1 MFALLFVFTAFFIQ
15 AQTSPSTNS
24 VQSVQTDGSFGPTL
38 IICSNKSD
46 AYEKS
51 VTQHFGQKWN
61 VNSDNNANPNIYPI
75 GDLGYRL
82 VRVGGTAPY
91 VPTTG
96 NYQALPHYQY
106 LDQAIN
112 NYLGWNFQ
120 RIIILEGDY
129 EVNDVI
135 VIDKLNGTETGKGR
149 ITIEGEGFGTRIK
162 NASTYTSGNIFEVR
176 SFYNTIKNLS
186 IISNNTNTCLA
197 VTSVGTN
204 GVLATVDPK
213 HNVFENLY
221 IGVNTMVSN
230 DNPANV
236 NSNLGAV
243 TGEAVPAN
251 MRIGISINS
260 SNKQVG
266 FNIFKNIVFNSVDKG
281 VELQG
286 SLRLHDNVFEN
297 FTFENTIVG
306 VDFVAG
312 VNTVDNIF
320 DHLSIQTD
328 SYSKNLVRNIAGR
341 HNSFNAL
348 NHNDWIGIGGQTN
361 HSFVSIASTAEHT
374 TISNSEI
381 GRGTV
386 YYLKDGVNPSNPDAA
401 LVPSKYTQLINNYGG
416 NSDVTYRIGN
426 NTNAT
431 DAGAASKVEVLGE
444 FISSHDG
451 NNQIFAKNG
460 RTIIGNI
467 SPTLLS
473 EINTQDPNTD
483 YKLIVNGKVRVRS
496 EVYVKQGGLTWPDY
510 VFAKD
515 YKLMPLQQ
523 VEQHIQ
529 EKGYLPNMPS
539 AAEVEKDGIAVG
551 NIIKLQQEKIEELT
565 LYLIEMKKQNDDL
578 QNRMKA
584 LENNQKK

>member
-1 MFALLFVFTAFFIQ
+1 MKHQIYFFKNSSFTFFMMTMLCLFFASTVQ
-15 AQTSPSTNS
+15 AQY
-24 VQSVQTDGSFGPTL
+24 GPTL
-38 IICSNKSD
+38 VIASNKTGSEYIFSKNKD
-46 AYEKS
+46 
-51 VTQHFGQKWN
+51 F
-61 VNSDNNANPNIYPI
+61 NINT
-75 GDLGYRL
+75 G
-82 VRVGGTAPY
+82 
-91 VPTTG
+91 TG
-96 NYQALPHYQY
+96 NTGYTLIKVGVDTNGTFGVPASNTIGHLEWDY
-106 LDQAIN
+106 LDEAIN
-112 NYLGWNFQ
+112 WFSGWNFQ
-120 RIIILEGDY
+120 RIIILEGEY
-129 EVNDVI
+129 EVNGPII
-135 VIDKLNGTETGKGR
+135 VDRLNGSETGKGR

-197 VTSVGTN
+197 ITTADS
-204 GVLATVDPK
+204 TVDPR

-230 DNPANV
+230 DD
-236 NSNLGAV
+236 AV
-243 TGEAVPAN
+243 AG
-251 MRIGISINS
+251 RKGISLNS
-260 SNKQVG
+260 SHKQIG
-266 FNIFKNIVFNSVDKG
+266 FNRFKNIVFNSVDVG

-286 SLRLHDNVFEN
+286 ALRLHDNTFDS

-306 VDFVAG
+306 VDFVTG

-320 DHLSIQTD
+320 NHFTIQTD
-328 SYSKNLVRNIAGR
+328 WYSKNLMKNITGR
-341 HNSFNAL
+341 HNTFNAL
-348 NHNDWIGIGGQTN
+348 NHNDWGSSDLPGGTQTN
-361 HSFVSIASTAEHT
+361 HSFITIANTASHT
-374 TISNSEI
+374 TISNSEV
-381 GRGTV
+381 GRLTDYWIEDSGI
-386 YYLKDGVNPSNPDAA
+386 
-401 LVPSKYTQLINNYGG
+401 YTQLINNYGG
-416 NSDVTYRIGN
+416 GSEITYKLGN
-426 NTNAT
+426 NTSSNGTAI
-431 DAGAASKVEVLGE
+431 SKVEVLGE
-444 FISSHDG
+444 FVSSHDG
-451 NNQIFAKNG
+451 IAQLTAKKG
-460 RTIIGNI
+460 RVFIGNVDVA
-467 SPTLLS
+467 S
-473 EINTQDPNTD
+473 NTTFIDEVNALPAD

-539 AAEVEKDGIAVG
+539 AAEVEKEGIAVG